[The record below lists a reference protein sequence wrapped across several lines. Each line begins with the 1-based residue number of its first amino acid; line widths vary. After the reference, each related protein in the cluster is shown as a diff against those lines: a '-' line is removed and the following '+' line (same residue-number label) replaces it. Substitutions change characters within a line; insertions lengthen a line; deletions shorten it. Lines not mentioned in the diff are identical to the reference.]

1 MAGLLNKQDIWK
13 RCPWRLAARARPA
26 GRRSCLGM
34 RERKKR
40 ADWTPIWACARS
52 GWTSWWT
59 GSVLCD
65 LHGIEA
71 SIHSIYRLLPSS
83 AWPARRARSPSAS
96 ASSPWASSSRPLWP
110 LRAVLL
116 PSPPSLAK
124 LLISWE
130 LRVGWFAAS
139 TEEGTCSESPRAS
152 TSSSRPFCPERSSSS
167 SSSSTPPSSL
177 ISSFGRPA
185 QRHPPPHRE
194 ALAIETRSFSSAPL
208 EISRKNSKDQAEY
221 L

>member
-1 MAGLLNKQDIWK
+1 MS
-13 RCPWRLAARARPA
+13 LAACCTSASSWSSVMSRDEREKEASGLDA
-26 GRRSCLGM
+26 HLGLCAIWMDFMVDWISSLRST
-34 RERKKR
+34 RHR
-40 ADWTPIWACARS
+40 
-52 GWTSWWT
+52 
-59 GSVLCD
+59 
-65 LHGIEA
+65 GIE
-71 SIHSIYRLLPSS
+71 HSIYRLLPSS

-110 LRAVLL
+110 LRAALL

-152 TSSSRPFCPERSSSS
+152 TSSSRPFCRQRSSPS

-185 QRHPPPHRE
+185 LCHPPPHRE
-194 ALAIETRSFSSAPL
+194 ALAIETRSFSSVPL
-208 EISRKNSKDQAEY
+208 EISRKNSKDRAEY